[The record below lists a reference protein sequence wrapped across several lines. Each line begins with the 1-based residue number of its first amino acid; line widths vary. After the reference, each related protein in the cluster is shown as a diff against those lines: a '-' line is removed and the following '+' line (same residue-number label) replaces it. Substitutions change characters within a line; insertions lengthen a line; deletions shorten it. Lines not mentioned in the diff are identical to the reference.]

1 MHPEFN
7 RIKRI
12 VNVLT
17 SKGIL
22 KKAIQDI
29 TNDTISINYVTI
41 FVLFADQVGIAI
53 DFLILKEPT
62 FI

>member
-1 MHPEFN
+1 MHPEFY
-7 RIKRI
+7 RIKGI

-29 TNDTISINYVTI
+29 TNVTISINYVTI
-41 FVLFADQVGIAI
+41 LVIFADQA
-53 DFLILKEPT
+53 
-62 FI
+62 

>member
-41 FVLFADQVGIAI
+41 FVLFAGQVGIAI